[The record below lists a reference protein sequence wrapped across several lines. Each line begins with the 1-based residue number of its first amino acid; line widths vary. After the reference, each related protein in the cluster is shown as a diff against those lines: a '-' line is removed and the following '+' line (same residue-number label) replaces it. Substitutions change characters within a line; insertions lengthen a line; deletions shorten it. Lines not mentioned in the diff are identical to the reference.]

1 MDLSPDGQW
10 VVFSSQG
17 ETQEDLIII
26 RSDGTG
32 PPRRLT
38 DDAHRD
44 RGPHFSP
51 DGKQVAFYSDR
62 DGKFEMW
69 IINIDGSGLRQITQ
83 STKQTVYNFV
93 WSPDGTR
100 LAYSMIGGLASILDL
115 GKPWAQ
121 QTPQVLPSMS
131 NPEMRFVPWS
141 WSSDGR
147 KLAGWQARIGES
159 HLGIVLY
166 SFESQQYEKLTDF
179 GTRPTWLSDDR
190 RLLFYYKDKLY
201 LLDSKSK
208 KVREVLS
215 TNADDITGLAPLRDD
230 RHIYFSLKI
239 AEADIWLISLE

>member
-1 MDLSPDGQW
+1 

-38 DDAHRD
+38 DDIHRD

-62 DGKFEMW
+62 VGKFEMW
-69 IINIDGSGLRQITQ
+69 MINTDGSGLRQITQ
-83 STKQTVYNFV
+83 STRQAVYNPA

-100 LAYSMIGGLASILDL
+100 LAYSNMGGPASILALD
-115 GKPWAQ
+115 KPWAQ

-131 NPEMRFVPWS
+131 NPELRFVPWS

-147 KLAGWQARIGES
+147 KLAGWEARTGEQ
-159 HLGIVLY
+159 LGIVLY
-166 SFESQQYEKLTDF
+166 SLASQQYEKLTDV

-201 LLDSKSK
+201 LVDSKSK
-208 KVREVLS
+208 KVREILS
-215 TNADDITGLAPLRDD
+215 TDANEITGLALLRDD
-230 RHIYFSLKI
+230 RHLYFSLKI
-239 AEADIWLISLE
+239 AEADIWLMSLE